1 VPDEYLFEPWKL
13 SEAQQREAGMR
24 LGGDY
29 PEPVVDHR
37 AERERAMERY
47 RRAAGS

>member
-1 VPDEYLFEPWKL
+1 
-13 SEAQQREAGMR
+13 MR

-47 RRAAGS
+47 RRAADR